1 MPLHATPHHTV
12 GPIGSSVRG
21 PVSPPDRV
29 AEASRRVR
37 PLLAATG
44 VSVIGGGA
52 FLTAAPLLAAS
63 LTRSPI
69 GVSAVTAAIYMPWLL
84 FGLPA
89 GALVDRW
96 RRRTVMIL
104 ADVTRAVL
112 LGALT
117 VLVIGHRVN
126 LGNLILIVIAV
137 GVAQTFFDAA
147 AQAHIPAAVGRDKEV
162 LAHVNGR
169 FWALDTVG
177 RSLLGPPLG
186 SLMFVVRHASPF
198 AMNAVSFVVSAL
210 LVRRLPKM
218 PPPTGAHGSIGAAI
232 HDGLRHLMRVRDL
245 RLLAFCTGAYNFGYS
260 AATATFVLYVTDVLR
275 VAEGMYGVF
284 VAAGAVGGVC
294 VGWQARAI
302 MRRVSYRTTMPVVML
317 GQALGWI
324 ALAISRDPW
333 AAGITFVLIGGCG
346 AICSVT
352 VGSVRHALTPDGLL
366 GRVVT
371 AYRFFSVGAAG
382 LGALAGG
389 LIADLFDATAPLV
402 AAAGVLVGATVAT
415 WPLRGRD

>member
-1 MPLHATPHHTV
+1 VV
-12 GPIGSSVRG
+12 G
-21 PVSPPDRV
+21 D
-29 AEASRRVR
+29 
-37 PLLAATG
+37 
-44 VSVIGGGA
+44 GA

-69 GVSAVTAAIYMPWLL
+69 GVSAVTAAFYIPWLVV
-84 FGLPA
+84 GLPA

-96 RRRTVMIL
+96 RRRTVMII

-117 VLVIGHRVN
+117 VLVISRLVSIT
-126 LGNLILIVIAV
+126 NLIMIVVVV

-147 AQAHIPAAVGRDKEV
+147 AQAHIPVAVGRDKEV

-198 AMNAVSFVVSAL
+198 ALNAVSFVVSAL
-210 LVRRLPKM
+210 FVRRLPTVC
-218 PPPTGAHGSIGAAI
+218 PPTGAHGSVGAAI
-232 HDGLRHLMRVRDL
+232 RDGLRHLIRTRDL
-245 RLLAFCTGAYNFGYS
+245 RVLVLSTGAYNFGYS

-275 VAEGMYGVF
+275 VGNGMYGVF
-284 VAAGAVGGVC
+284 IAASAVGGVC
-294 VGWQARAI
+294 AGWQARAI
-302 MRRVSYRTTMPVVML
+302 MRRISYGTTMTLVML
-317 GQALGWI
+317 GQALGWV
-324 ALAISRDPW
+324 AVAVSHDPW
-333 AAGITFVLIGGCG
+333 AAGITFVLIGGCN

-371 AYRFFSVGAAG
+371 AYRFFSLGAAG

-389 LIADLFDATAPLV
+389 LIADKFNATAPLV
-402 AAAGVLVGATVAT
+402 AAAAVLLGATIAT
-415 WPLRGRD
+415 WPMRDYRG